1 MLFHPPPPRPPLPPP
16 GRNQPT
22 PPPPPPPPA
31 LDAKLAHVQ
40 ALREAVDAGRTA
52 EWHAA
57 FVPAAV
63 PALVALLAATP
74 PSLVA
79 DSPAHRLRGA
89 ILDLFAR

>member
-1 MLFHPPPPRPPLPPP
+1 M
-16 GRNQPT
+16 
-22 PPPPPPPPA
+22 
-31 LDAKLAHVQ
+31 
-40 ALREAVDAGRTA
+40 DAGRTA

-63 PALVALLAATP
+63 PALVALLEATP

-79 DSPAHRLRGA
+79 DSPEHKLRGA